1 MTVDVLCGDMTVY
14 LQCSDMTVHVLC
26 VGWRADNEYNDC
38 RPGQSPGPN
47 VTQTTVQYTV
57 HCSLVLVK

>member
-14 LQCSDMTVHVLC
+14 VQCSDMTVQVLC

-38 RPGQSPGPN
+38 RPGQS
-47 VTQTTVQYTV
+47 
-57 HCSLVLVK
+57 LVLMSHRLQSSIQSTVVLY